1 MSKDNMFPD
10 LKIDEIP
17 CDTIGVGDPDKKK
30 RVNGNRKG
38 KNFERDICKELGKR
52 FGGEFR
58 RVPMSGGFFGGMN
71 HFKNKEVN
79 EAAKDVLTGDIIT
92 PKDFPFVIECK
103 NYFDTPK
110 IHNLPGIGD
119 ATLDKWIEQARLEST
134 TANKPWIIIFKVT
147 EYRGN
152 KYIAVDAPTLIS
164 HTKGKIHKSIYYN
177 DAFIFDYD
185 YFMDNLVN
193 LYFSKT
199 TTHPLI
205 NTNSTTGV

>member
-1 MSKDNMFPD
+1 MGKED
-10 LKIDEIP
+10 LFSDIDKIPE
-17 CDTIGVGDPDKKK
+17 DTIDDGKEKKK

-38 KNFERDICKELGKR
+38 KNYERDVCKDLGKR

-79 EAAKDVLTGDIIT
+79 ESARDVLCGDIIT

-110 IHNLPGIGD
+110 IHNLVGNGD
-119 ATLDKWIEQARLEST
+119 TTLDKWIEQARLEAKT
-134 TANKPWIIIFKVT
+134 TNKPWIIIFKVT

-152 KYIAVDAPTLIS
+152 QYVVVDAATFMKVSP
-164 HTKGKIHKSIYYN
+164 GKIHKSIYYN
-177 DAFIFDYD
+177 ESFVFDYE
-185 YFMDNLVN
+185 YFMDNLSS

-199 TTHPLI
+199 ASQPLI
-205 NTNSTTGV
+205 NTNSTSTTGA